1 MKVLLVEDLDESRAV
16 LRAMLE
22 RLGHDVVEAAS
33 GREAVK
39 TAVDQ
44 NPDVVLMDLS
54 MPEVDGLQATG
65 ALRAI
70 AHFSYFNHL
79 PVIAITAHPET
90 LSKDRAFKAGCDGYL
105 QKPVDLSDLAVTL
118 QRFAPIA

>member
-1 MKVLLVEDLDESRAV
+1 
-16 LRAMLE
+16 
-22 RLGHDVVEAAS
+22 
-33 GREAVK
+33 
-39 TAVDQ
+39 
-44 NPDVVLMDLS
+44 MDLS

-79 PVIAITAHPET
+79 PVIAITAHPVT